1 MKKRGI
7 AAILLSL
14 IALGIIGCGKEQADA
29 VKLDAKNPVSITV
42 WHYYNGVQKTAF
54 DELVTQFNNTVGN
67 EKGIYV
73 EGHSQGDVNTLE
85 ENVLAAVEK
94 QVGSA
99 NVPNI
104 FSTYADTAYAVD
116 KMGYLADIS
125 GYMSEDELSE
135 YVGSYIEEGRIGR
148 DGELRIFPIA
158 KSSEIFMLN
167 KTDWDVFSEAT
178 GTELSLLETKEGV
191 VEAARRYY
199 EWTDALTP
207 DINGDGKAFYGR
219 DAMANLFIIGSME
232 LGTEIFEV
240 KEQKVTLNIDREVMK
255 SIWDIYYVPY
265 VKGYFGAYG
274 RFRSD
279 DVKIGKL
286 LAYTGSTASSMY
298 FPDQVELES
307 DSYPIEYMLMAPP
320 LFAEGES
327 YSVQQGAGMVIS
339 KATPE
344 EEYASVLFLKW
355 FTQAENNLL
364 FGCSSGYLPV
374 RKEAGCKEMLDKVIE
389 ENKLDVMGK
398 TYDTMVATLERMQD
412 TILYTNKAFEG
423 GSSARKVLEYHLAD
437 KAAADR
443 EIVVSRLAEGMEL
456 EEAAAEF
463 LTDEAFDI
471 WYEDFCKA
479 LEDAVSTGR

>member
-1 MKKRGI
+1 MKKRSMAVWLTI
-7 AAILLSL
+7 AVMGVA
-14 IALGIIGCGKEQADA
+14 GCGKGQADV

-42 WHYYNGVQKTAF
+42 WHYYNGAQKTSF
-54 DELVTQFNNTVGN
+54 DELVTEFNNTVGR

-116 KMGYLADIS
+116 QMGCLADIS
-125 GYMSEDELSE
+125 VYMSEEELSE
-135 YVGSYIEEGRIGR
+135 YVDSYIEEGKIGS
-148 DGELRIFPIA
+148 DGELRIFPVA

-167 KTDWDVFSEAT
+167 KTDWDTFAKAT
-178 GTELSLLETKEGV
+178 GTELSLLETKEGI

-219 DAMANLFIIGSME
+219 DAIANLFIIGSME

-240 KEQKVTLNIDREVMK
+240 NEQKVTLNVDREVMRK
-255 SIWDIYYVPY
+255 IWDIYYVPY

-298 FPDQVELES
+298 FPEQVELES
-307 DSYPIEYMLMAPP
+307 ESYPIEYMILPPP

-327 YSVQQGAGMVIS
+327 YGVQQGAGMVIS

-344 EEYASVLFLKW
+344 EEYASVLFLQW

-374 RKEAGCKEMLDKVIE
+374 RKEAGSKERLDRVIE
-389 ENKLDVMGK
+389 ENQLDVMGK
-398 TYDTMVATLERMQD
+398 TYDTLVMTLDRMQD
-412 TILYTNKAFEG
+412 TVLYTNKAFAG
-423 GSSARKVLEYHLAD
+423 GSSARKVLEYHMAD
-437 KAAADR
+437 QAAADR
-443 EIVVSRLAEGMEL
+443 GIVEERLAEGAAL
-456 EEAAAEF
+456 EDAAAEF
-463 LTDEAFDI
+463 LTDEAFDA